1 MQEYRVMMFIGGVKV
16 PSSAIANG
24 TLDHCN
30 GVAKRLNASKNKHAS
45 VSWAVLPC
53 IQPPR

>member
-1 MQEYRVMMFIGGVKV
+1 MQEYRVMMFIGGVEV

-53 IQPPR
+53 IQAPR